1 MSLKIQPLDQIN
13 DAALQILM
21 RELGIANTARF
32 LQQFSTGSGNYT
44 EDRRDFYADRTLD
57 DLIQEIKAGQRQRN
71 G

>member
-1 MSLKIQPLDQIN
+1 MKLKIQPLDQLN
-13 DAALQILM
+13 DAALNLLM

-44 EDRRDFYADRTLD
+44 EDRKAFYKDRTLD
-57 DLIQEIKAGQRQRN
+57 DLIQEIGAGQRRCR